1 VNNLPVDQALYLL
14 GVSHV
19 DQVDVVTVKRSYAA
33 ISECMARFSFRDY
46 GRGQFPSE
54 INSLLSSA
62 ARLSALASSGAATLG
77 NLAAKVGPAFES
89 PARYA
94 TRKYD
99 MESGKFF
106 RASELK

>member
-1 VNNLPVDQALYLL
+1 VNDLPVDQALYLL

-19 DQVDVVTVKRSYAA
+19 DQVDAVTVKRSYAG

-89 PARYA
+89 PVRYA
-94 TRKYD
+94 SRKYA

-106 RASELK
+106 RVSELK